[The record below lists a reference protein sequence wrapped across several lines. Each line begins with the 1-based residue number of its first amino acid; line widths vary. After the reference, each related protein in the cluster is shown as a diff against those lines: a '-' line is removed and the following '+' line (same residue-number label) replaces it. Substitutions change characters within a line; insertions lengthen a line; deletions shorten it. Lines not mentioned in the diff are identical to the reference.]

1 MTDPA
6 TAHRTPHPIPFG
18 EAMSGVL
25 ATVQLVPPGPEPD
38 EAEDAEAGQRFAD
51 TGPPP
56 RAEAR

>member
-6 TAHRTPHPIPFG
+6 TPYRTPHPIPFG

-38 EAEDAEAGQRFAD
+38 ETA
-51 TGPPP
+51 
-56 RAEAR
+56 RAETGRPPATTRPPSREEGG